1 MSDTGGVSAGEVG
14 GIIAGA
20 IALLAAMGKGA
31 AWVLNWKDA
40 RANSRSAK
48 LQVWHDELTAREA
61 KLDAEIA
68 SRLQRIEEKYERLEQ
83 NHFDVLLRCER
94 HRNAY
99 RVLAA
104 ELIQVAPHS
113 AALIQA
119 SMILEEP
126 LPVPSMPGA
135 PELLGEIDAADA
147 AAQ

>member
-20 IALLAAMGKGA
+20 IALLAALGKGV
-31 AWVLNWKDA
+31 AWALNWKDA

-48 LQVWHDELTAREA
+48 LQAWHDELTAREA

-68 SRLQRIEEKYERLEQ
+68 SRLSRIEEAHASLVK
-83 NHFDVLLRCER
+83 NHLDVLIRFER
-94 HRNAY
+94 QRNAY

-126 LPVPSMPGA
+126 LPVPSMPGV
-135 PELLGEIDAADA
+135 PELLSEIDAADGA
-147 AAQ
+147 AE

>member
-20 IALLAAMGKGA
+20 IAILAALGKGA
-31 AWVLNWKDA
+31 AWLLNWKDA

-48 LQVWHDELTAREA
+48 LQAWHDELTAREV

-68 SRLQRIEEKYERLEQ
+68 SRLSRIEEAHASLVK
-83 NHFDVLLRCER
+83 NHFDVLIRFER
-94 HRNAY
+94 QRNAY

-104 ELIQVAPHS
+104 EVIAVAPHS

-119 SMILEEP
+119 QMILEEP
-126 LPVPSMPGA
+126 MPVPAMPGGA
-135 PELLGEIDAADA
+135 ELLDEIDAADTA
-147 AAQ
+147 AE